1 MKHKE
6 IVITLCFV
14 AVLAIVIH
22 HFIVCGRLF
31 DLGDILH
38 HEWFA
43 VAFAAF
49 GVGLIVGEYM
59 E

>member
-1 MKHKE
+1 MKRKE
-6 IVITLCFV
+6 IVAMFCFV
-14 AVLAIVIH
+14 VVLAIVIH
-22 HFIVCGRLF
+22 HFIICGRLF

-43 VAFAAF
+43 VTFAAF